1 VASIAGQTAMSLV
14 VDRIGL
20 TGGGKKLIS
29 PRRIAAALITVLA
42 VIVSV
47 LDRLDANNLSMIAVS
62 GGCLAGALVGI
73 RSALNGQINEHS
85 HQSFATSLLNFI
97 SGTSFLVILIVIGLV
112 VGKNDLAAL
121 PNGPWWIYTGGVIGV
136 IYIAFISTI
145 VQHVG
150 VLTFTL
156 FSVGGQLFASLVID
170 IISPTNGV
178 NVSVYLVTGIVMTYA
193 GVIAGGVGSSRVKKP
208 QRR

>member
-1 VASIAGQTAMSLV
+1 
-14 VDRIGL
+14 
-20 TGGGKKLIS
+20 
-29 PRRIAAALITVLA
+29 
-42 VIVSV
+42 
-47 LDRLDANNLSMIAVS
+47 MIAVS